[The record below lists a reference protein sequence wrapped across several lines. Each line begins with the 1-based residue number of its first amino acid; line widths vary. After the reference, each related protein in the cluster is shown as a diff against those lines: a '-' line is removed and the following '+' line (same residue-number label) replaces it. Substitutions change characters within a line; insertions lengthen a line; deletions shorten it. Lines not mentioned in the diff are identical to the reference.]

1 MARIKNDFL
10 KFSGSMGGMT
20 FYQDEKGTVVKQKS
34 EVSKKRIKEH
44 PRSQR
49 TRESNMEMG
58 AASMATKAM
67 RQALNSKK
75 RGFEDQYFSGRLSGQ
90 LRRVVGLGEGFPGQR
105 KLDIRKNGSLLEK
118 FEFIR
123 MRPLVYSLGGIKE
136 KPTLNAERNEIY
148 WTSPTLK
155 RKEQITAPDGATHF
169 KFILG
174 AGTVSNYGY
183 SAAKNMYV
191 PLETKFRNVGGF
203 VESEP
208 IGLNQ
213 KIIAPIELQIKLTEE
228 IALPEE
234 LAALTMV
241 GVSFLRNVNG
251 EMLEME
257 DSLAMR
263 VLGVG

>member
-1 MARIKNDFL
+1 MARIKNDFF
-10 KFSGSMGGMT
+10 KISGSMGGMT

-34 EVSKKRIKEH
+34 EVSEKRIKTH

-58 AASMATKAM
+58 GASMAAKAL

-90 LRRVVGLGEGFPGQR
+90 LRRVVGLGEGSPGKR
-105 KLDIRKNGSLLEK
+105 KLDLRKNGSLLEK

-123 MRPLVYSLGGIKE
+123 MRPVVYSVGGIKE
-136 KPTLNAERNEIY
+136 KPTLNAMRNQVY
-148 WTSPTLK
+148 WTSPILESK
-155 RKEQITAPDGATHF
+155 KNITKPENATHF

-174 AGTVSNYGY
+174 AGTVSNYEY
-183 SAAKNMYV
+183 NVDENKYL
-191 PLETKFRNVGGF
+191 PLETKFRNLGGF
-203 VESEP
+203 AESEP
-208 IGLNQ
+208 ISLNQ
-213 KIIAPIELQIKLTEE
+213 KTIARINLHIKLTEE
-228 IALPEE
+228 TAVPEDV
-234 LAALTMV
+234 AVLTMV

-251 EMLEME
+251 ELLELE

-263 VLGVG
+263 VIGVG